1 MSPNAGMCQY
11 LVIPCFTFTMNLQV
25 IEMNEVLKRES
36 KRRRKRE
43 KKGKMTKLRAIPEE
57 EDLNS

>member
-1 MSPNAGMCQY
+1 
-11 LVIPCFTFTMNLQV
+11 MNLQV

-57 EDLNS
+57 EDSNS